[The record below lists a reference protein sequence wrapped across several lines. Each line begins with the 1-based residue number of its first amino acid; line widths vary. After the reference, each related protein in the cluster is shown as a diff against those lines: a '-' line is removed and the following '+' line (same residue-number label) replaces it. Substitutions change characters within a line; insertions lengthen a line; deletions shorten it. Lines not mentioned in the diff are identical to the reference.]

1 MINAIGTINAITDH
15 VIDMND
21 ADNNMVNS
29 TTNINVNLNCIAI
42 PCSRHLV
49 PRALVTIY

>member
-1 MINAIGTINAITDH
+1 MIDAIGTINAIIDH

-29 TTNINVNLNCIAI
+29 TTNINVNLNCTAIVDTSAIAF
-42 PCSRHLV
+42 LV
-49 PRALVTIY
+49 LTT